1 MLDIQKT
8 VKTVAAFSLA
18 GRLDT
23 ITAPQL
29 ENALRDVYDK
39 VDELVL
45 DLEGLNYISSAG
57 LRVLLSARKAM
68 AQKGEVKLRH
78 VNESILELIKV
89 TGFSEFLTIE

>member
-1 MLDIQKT
+1 MLDIQKA
-8 VKTVAAFSLA
+8 VKTVAAISLA

-23 ITAPQL
+23 FTAPQL

>member
-29 ENALRDVYDK
+29 ENALRDVFDN
-39 VDELVL
+39 VDEVVF
-45 DLEGLNYISSAG
+45 DLADLSYISSAG

>member
-23 ITAPQL
+23 FTAPQL
-29 ENALRDVYDK
+29 ENALRGVFDN
-39 VDELVL
+39 VDEVVF
-45 DLEGLNYISSAG
+45 DMAELNYISSAG

-68 AQKGEVKLRH
+68 AQRGEVKLRR

>member
-29 ENALRDVYDK
+29 ENALRDVFDN
-39 VDELVL
+39 VDEVVF
-45 DLEGLNYISSAG
+45 DLAELNYISSAG

>member
-68 AQKGEVKLRH
+68 APKSGMTLRH
-78 VNESILELIKV
+78 VNETILELIKV